1 MTGASSAPTA
11 KALSILAGHRVVL
24 WPDSDPPGRAH
35 MERLR
40 DRLVKSMLT
49 TPDHINIIEWPN
61 GTPKGYDCADL
72 TVEQMK
78 AIFART
84 FEATPKWTPADE
96 VGPASVE
103 LANRASVLRVA
114 DAARERVSWLWPGR
128 IPRGKLTVFDG
139 DPGLAKSTVALD
151 VAARLTTGRAM
162 PGEAAA
168 TVPPMAVLVLSAED
182 GVGDT
187 IRPRLEAAGAD
198 LERVHVLERVDD
210 RLPTLPD
217 DVAVIREQ
225 VKHLDVGL
233 VVLDPLMAF
242 LAGRVDSHRDQ
253 DVRGALAQVADLA
266 AGTGAAVLAIRHL
279 NKGASGNALYRGGGS
294 IAIIGAA
301 RSGLAVAKDPEDPE
315 RRILA
320 STKSNL
326 GPPPASLVYE
336 LVADDAL
343 GVARVEWL
351 GASLLSAADLLGVA
365 AQDSK
370 SGAAEDFLR
379 ALLASGPVSSS
390 EVEKQAK
397 AAGISP
403 RTVWRAKQRLGVRA
417 HRIGFGSVGV
427 WYWELPDDH
436 DDAAADPKA
445 ATTPK
450 VASNEGLAAY
460 GEKQPESPIL
470 PKAAI
475 GRERDGSLIS
485 GALSDYR
492 VGDRLPNGRVVLE
505 MDEHGPSVLGNAPVG
520 ADDGL
525 RI

>member
-1 MTGASSAPTA
+1 
-11 KALSILAGHRVVL
+11 
-24 WPDSDPPGRAH
+24 

-253 DVRGALAQVADLA
+253 DVRGALAQVAD
-266 AGTGAAVLAIRHL
+266 RRRD
-279 NKGASGNALYRGGGS
+279 RGG
-294 IAIIGAA
+294 
-301 RSGLAVAKDPEDPE
+301 
-315 RRILA
+315 
-320 STKSNL
+320 
-326 GPPPASLVYE
+326 
-336 LVADDAL
+336 
-343 GVARVEWL
+343 
-351 GASLLSAADLLGVA
+351 
-365 AQDSK
+365 
-370 SGAAEDFLR
+370 R
-379 ALLASGPVSSS
+379 AGY
-390 EVEKQAK
+390 QA
-397 AAGISP
+397 P
-403 RTVWRAKQRLGVRA
+403 
-417 HRIGFGSVGV
+417 
-427 WYWELPDDH
+427 
-436 DDAAADPKA
+436 
-445 ATTPK
+445 
-450 VASNEGLAAY
+450 
-460 GEKQPESPIL
+460 
-470 PKAAI
+470 
-475 GRERDGSLIS
+475 
-485 GALSDYR
+485 
-492 VGDRLPNGRVVLE
+492 
-505 MDEHGPSVLGNAPVG
+505 
-520 ADDGL
+520 
-525 RI
+525 